1 MNLILASCFA
11 LCALSICPTL
21 ASYVHSAKNG
31 SYYPPGELRNR
42 QSLTN
47 SDFVL
52 KFSSVKPT
60 NPRATG
66 GSVRYLTTDNMKGLQ
81 SLSSAL
87 VTLKPC
93 SISLPQYNPR
103 ASELVYVSQLQSVKF
118 FFY

>member
-1 MNLILASCFA
+1 MNLILVTCFA
-11 LCALSICPTL
+11 LCALNIYPTH
-21 ASYVHSAKNG
+21 ANYVHHGKNG

-42 QSLTN
+42 QSLTS

-52 KFSSVKPT
+52 KFSSVKPA

-66 GSVRYLTTDNMKGLQ
+66 GTVRYLTTDNMKGLQ

-93 SISLPQYNPR
+93 SHHYFHHHR
-103 ASELVYVSQLQSVKF
+103 YK
-118 FFY
+118 